1 MIPDKDVVVLLQSIA
16 AKLRQMMSTIDS
28 NVAALRVSNRVDTN
42 EGTDKN
48 VTR

>member
-1 MIPDKDVVVLLQSIA
+1 MIPDKDVEVLLQSIA
-16 AKLRQMMSTIDS
+16 AKLRQMIGTIDS
-28 NVAALRVSNRVDTN
+28 NVAALRVSSRLDNK